1 MIDSIVK
8 CLIRSRK
15 IHLQLFTILDRSRYR
30 KEVKPLGA
38 GSQPPIDESTGLRSK
53 PLNGKQEQILQG
65 AMQVFLSHGYA
76 GTSMDRVA
84 AASNVSK
91 QTIYSYFQDKEG
103 LFTALIERITIH
115 RLQQELGCD
124 ELQGDPEILLRQLAI
139 AFFNK
144 IGNEEY
150 LNLFRVVVGESVRF
164 PELAKLYSRT
174 VIQRGRGLL
183 TAYFRSH
190 PELQIA
196 DPEAT
201 AQVFLGSL
209 VAFVISQKVLYGEH
223 LMPIAPERLVET
235 LIPLILSQRKPH

>member
-1 MIDSIVK
+1 MGVGEPQQQID
-8 CLIRSRK
+8 
-15 IHLQLFTILDRSRYR
+15 Q
-30 KEVKPLGA
+30 A
-38 GSQPPIDESTGLRSK
+38 TGLGSK

-84 AASNVSK
+84 SASNVSK

-115 RLQQELGCD
+115 RLQQELGSD
-124 ELQGDPEILLRQLAI
+124 ELQGEPEILLRQLAI
-139 AFFNK
+139 AFLDK
-144 IGNEEY
+144 VGDEEY
-150 LNLFRVVVGESVRF
+150 LNLFRVVIGESVRF

-174 VIQRGRGLL
+174 VIHRGRGLL
-183 TAYFRSH
+183 ITYFRSH

-201 AQVFLGSL
+201 AQIFMGSL
-209 VAFVISQKVLYGEH
+209 VSFIVSQKILYGED
-223 LMPIAPERLVET
+223 LMPLAQKRLIET
-235 LIPLILSQRKPH
+235 LIPLILRSKTQPSQGKS

>member
-1 MIDSIVK
+1 M
-8 CLIRSRK
+8 
-15 IHLQLFTILDRSRYR
+15 
-30 KEVKPLGA
+30 GA
-38 GSQPPIDESTGLRSK
+38 GELQPQIDESTGFRSK

-76 GTSMDRVA
+76 GTSMDRIA
-84 AASNVSK
+84 AASSVSK

-124 ELQGDPEILLRQLAI
+124 ELEGEPEILLRQIAI
-139 AFFNK
+139 AFFDK
-144 IGNEEY
+144 IGDEEY

-164 PELAKLYSRT
+164 PDLAKLYSRT

-183 TAYFRSH
+183 VTYFRSH

-201 AQVFLGSL
+201 AQIFLGSL
-209 VAFVISQKVLYGEH
+209 VAFIVSQKILYGEH
-223 LMPIAPERLVET
+223 LIPIAPERLIET
-235 LIPLILSQRKPH
+235 LIPLILSQSKTH

>member
-1 MIDSIVK
+1 
-8 CLIRSRK
+8 
-15 IHLQLFTILDRSRYR
+15 
-30 KEVKPLGA
+30 LGA
-38 GSQPPIDESTGLRSK
+38 GDPQQQNESIPLQSK

-84 AASNVSK
+84 AASSVSK
-91 QTIYSYFQDKEG
+91 QTIYSHFQDKEG

-139 AFFNK
+139 AFLGK
-144 IGNEEY
+144 IGDEEY
-150 LNLFRVVVGESVRF
+150 LNLLRVVIGESARF

-183 TAYFRSH
+183 TTYFRSH

-196 DPEAT
+196 DAEAT
-201 AQVFLGSL
+201 AQIFLGSL
-209 VAFVISQKVLYGEH
+209 VAFVISQKLLYGEH
-223 LMPIAPERLVET
+223 LMPIAQERLVEA
-235 LIPLILSQRKPH
+235 LIPLILSSKK

>member
-1 MIDSIVK
+1 M
-8 CLIRSRK
+8 
-15 IHLQLFTILDRSRYR
+15 
-30 KEVKPLGA
+30 GA
-38 GSQPPIDESTGLRSK
+38 GEPQPQIDESTGFRSK

-91 QTIYSYFQDKEG
+91 QTIYSHFQDKEG

-124 ELQGDPEILLRQLAI
+124 ELEGEPEMMLRQLAI

-144 IGNEEY
+144 MGDEEY

-164 PELAKLYSRT
+164 PDLAKLYSRT

-201 AQVFLGSL
+201 AQIFLGSL
-209 VAFVISQKVLYGEH
+209 VAFIVSQKILYGEH
-223 LMPIAPERLVET
+223 LMPIAPERLVEA
-235 LIPLILSQRKPH
+235 LIPLILQGKSKGQS